1 MNGSNSNLTVLYDGS
16 CPLCRR
22 EIGIYRGLQP
32 RANVSFTDV
41 SDSRVTLPDGTSR
54 GALLARFHV
63 KIGDGRLLSGADAFL
78 ALWERMPGWRWLAFL
93 GKVPGVSWAMERLYV
108 SFLKYRPTMQRWA
121 ARLDK

>member
-1 MNGSNSNLTVLYDGS
+1 VLFDGS

-32 RANVSFTDV
+32 RAPVSFTDV
-41 SDSRVTLPDGTSR
+41 SDATVKLPDGTSR
-54 GALLARFHV
+54 GELLARFHV
-63 KIGDGRLLSGADAFL
+63 QFGDGRLLSGANAFL

-93 GKVPGVSWAMERLYV
+93 GKVPGFPWAMEKLYV
-108 SFLKYRPTMQRWA
+108 SFLRFRPTIQRWA